1 MCIAQFNCIFCCE
14 FIAGLIHLESL
25 SYACTRIQ
33 IEIVLFDERLLYF
46 EKLPHKLDY
55 KKLPYKLDCKKLPY
69 KPDYKAT
76 GYIGQA
82 PVLEGNMFV
91 LGYYSYIRQIP

>member
-1 MCIAQFNCIFCCE
+1 MLCIAHFNCIFCCE

-46 EKLPHKLDY
+46 EKLPYKLDY
-55 KKLPYKLDCKKLPY
+55 KKLPY

>member
-1 MCIAQFNCIFCCE
+1 MLCIAQFNCIFCCE

-46 EKLPHKLDY
+46 EKLPYKLDY
-55 KKLPYKLDCKKLPY
+55 K
-69 KPDYKAT
+69 
-76 GYIGQA
+76 
-82 PVLEGNMFV
+82 
-91 LGYYSYIRQIP
+91 SYPTNQTIRQLVI